1 MNFEKFEPL
10 LGDWAYKL
18 KPFIESEQCDQIY
31 AKLKAD
37 SQKGKVILPASQ
49 DTFRAFKTTPYK
61 NLKVVF
67 LMYDP
72 YPWVKNG
79 VPVADGIALSCKNT
93 GILQPALE
101 KFYEG
106 IEDDTGLNLTGERKA
121 DLEHLC
127 VQGCMM
133 LNTALT
139 VEKDKVGSHYE
150 LWKPFTTYL
159 FEEVFAKHNKGLIF
173 VLCGKESHYYE
184 KFIFPHQHYIIKL
197 EHPAAAAH
205 QLRMWKH
212 EKVFSSI
219 NKLVKENYRT
229 EIVWIDDLPFN

>member
-18 KPFIESEQCDQIY
+18 KPFIESEKCDQIY

-37 SQKGKVILPASQ
+37 SQKGKTILPASS
-49 DTFRAFKTTPYK
+49 DTYRAFKETSYK

-79 VPVADGIALSCKNT
+79 VVVADGIALSCKNT
-93 GILQPALE
+93 GVMQPSLQ

-106 IEDDTGLNLTGERKA
+106 IEEDTGLNLKGEKKA
-121 DLEHLC
+121 DLSHLC
-127 VQGCMM
+127 LQGCMM

-139 VEKDKVGSHYE
+139 VEKDMVGSHYE
-150 LWKPFTTYL
+150 IWKPFTTYL
-159 FEEVFAKHNKGLIF
+159 FEEVFGKHNKGLIF
-173 VLCGKESHYYE
+173 VLCGKESQYYE
-184 KFIFPHQHYIIKL
+184 RFLYPHQHYIFKL

-205 QLRMWKH
+205 QERSWKH
-212 EKVFSSI
+212 QNIFTTI

-229 EIVWIDDLPFN
+229 EISWIDDLPF